1 MGQTINQEYLY
12 DNEHK
17 MMGILVNLNFPLWK
31 FTFFCFLLTFI
42 AILTS
47 LRLDFIPLNIS
58 LEVQPHSFNHRGK
71 KPSKKIIAAIMVI
84 VLVVVAVVAVVAV
97 VVALSAIVNTGRSSF
112 DLFSG
117 KKVFL
122 PFWLANDQVS
132 IVTLFTVVQ
141 RITTTKMQQSS
152 QVEEMHVGNQAG
164 LPCTQ

>member
-47 LRLDFIPLNIS
+47 LRLDFMPLNIS

-71 KPSKKIIAAIMVI
+71 KPSKKTTAAIMAI
-84 VLVVVAVVAVVAV
+84 VLVVVVAVAI
-97 VVALSAIVNTGRSSF
+97 VVALSVIVNTGRSTF

-117 KKVFL
+117 KKYFYQFCWQMIKSVL
-122 PFWLANDQVS
+122 SHYLL
-132 IVTLFTVVQ
+132 LF
-141 RITTTKMQQSS
+141 K
-152 QVEEMHVGNQAG
+152 E
-164 LPCTQ
+164 